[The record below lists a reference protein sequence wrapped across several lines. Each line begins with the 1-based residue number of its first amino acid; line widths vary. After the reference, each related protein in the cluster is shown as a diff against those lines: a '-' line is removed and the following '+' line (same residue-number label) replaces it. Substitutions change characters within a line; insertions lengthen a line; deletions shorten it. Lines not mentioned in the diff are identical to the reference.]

1 MSRVRAPAGAQVRR
15 NVQRSAFL
23 FFRTS
28 VFPHICFRA
37 HLFFALPLAHRVKSL
52 FGAFRSGGGDGCA
65 QGCLFVFLAS
75 CECGCGAGSAKTA
88 AKPLRHAASTVAMFH
103 LYNPN
108 SGEHFYTGNATE
120 IDSLVCTGWESGC
133 GLDRSCGR

>member
-15 NVQRSAFL
+15 NVQRSAF
-23 FFRTS
+23 F
-28 VFPHICFRA
+28 VFPHIFFLHICFRA
-37 HLFFALPLAHRVKSL
+37 YLFFALPLAHRVKLL

-75 CECGCGAGSAKTA
+75 CECGCGAGSVKIA

-108 SGEHFYTGNATE
+108 SGEHFYTGNAAE
-120 IDSLVCTGWESGC
+120 IDSLVCA
-133 GLDRSCGR
+133 